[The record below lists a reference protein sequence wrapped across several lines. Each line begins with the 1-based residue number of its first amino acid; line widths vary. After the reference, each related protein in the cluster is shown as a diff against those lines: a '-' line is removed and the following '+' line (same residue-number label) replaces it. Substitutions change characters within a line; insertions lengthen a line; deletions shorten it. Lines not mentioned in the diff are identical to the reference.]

1 MGSTQPSSF
10 TETQIRILEILER
23 TGACL
28 SLVSVLSIFLAY
40 GLFPR
45 LRTVPN
51 TFIVFASFA
60 NTGACAAAIIAY
72 DGIRAGDRSSL
83 CQAQGFMLEL

>member
-1 MGSTQPSSF
+1 MGSLQPSNF
-10 TETQIRILEILER
+10 TETQIRVLEILER

-51 TFIVFASFA
+51 TFIVFASLA
-60 NTGACAAAIIAY
+60 NTGACVASIIAY

-83 CQAQGFMLEL
+83 CQAQAFMLEL